1 MEDSKYLKIS
11 EINSYI
17 KSLLDHDGFLNKVYL
32 KGEISNFK
40 NHTTGHLYF
49 SLKDDSS
56 RINAVMFSRDALNLT
71 FKPEDGMNVLVEGRI
86 SAYPAQGSYQVYV
99 EKMEV
104 DGLGI
109 LYIEYEK
116 LKKRLAAE
124 GLFNPEAKKSIPR
137 FPEKI
142 GVVTASTG
150 AAVRDIMSTI
160 KRRYPICEVILFP
173 SLVQGKEAAPNIV
186 NQIKRADE
194 FGVDT
199 IIVGRGG
206 GSIEDLWAFNEEI
219 VARAIYECKTP
230 IISAVGHEIDWT
242 IADFV
247 ADLRAPTPT
256 GAAEMA
262 VPTILDINNI
272 LDNLKIRLN
281 KNIKNMINT
290 KFITLRSLKNNFVLK
305 NPRAMYEVKMQK
317 FSSLVENLSNDLQKI
332 LLKKQTD
339 FEKLGESYILKN
351 PLSLI
356 DNKKSKYDLL
366 VNTLKLVNPL
376 NILDKGYSLVKVDN
390 KLIKSSKDLKLKDEI
405 NIKFS
410 EGEIKAIVKEIN
422 NG

>member
-1 MEDSKYLKIS
+1 
-11 EINSYI
+11 
-17 KSLLDHDGFLNKVYL
+17 
-32 KGEISNFK
+32 
-40 NHTTGHLYF
+40 
-49 SLKDDSS
+49 
-56 RINAVMFSRDALNLT
+56 
-71 FKPEDGMNVLVEGRI
+71 
-86 SAYPAQGSYQVYV
+86 
-99 EKMEV
+99 
-104 DGLGI
+104 
-109 LYIEYEK
+109 
-116 LKKRLAAE
+116 
-124 GLFNPEAKKSIPR
+124 
-137 FPEKI
+137 
-142 GVVTASTG
+142 
-150 AAVRDIMSTI
+150 
-160 KRRYPICEVILFP
+160 
-173 SLVQGKEAAPNIV
+173 
-186 NQIKRADE
+186 
-194 FGVDT
+194 
-199 IIVGRGG
+199 
-206 GSIEDLWAFNEEI
+206 
-219 VARAIYECKTP
+219 
-230 IISAVGHEIDWT
+230 
-242 IADFV
+242 
-247 ADLRAPTPT
+247 
-256 GAAEMA
+256 MA